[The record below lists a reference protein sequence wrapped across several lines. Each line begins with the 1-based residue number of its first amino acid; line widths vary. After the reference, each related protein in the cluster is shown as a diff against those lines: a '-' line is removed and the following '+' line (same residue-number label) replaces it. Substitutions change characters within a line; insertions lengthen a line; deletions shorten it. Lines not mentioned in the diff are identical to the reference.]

1 MLKKLKQKSDIA
13 DNESTTDHVSA
24 TTSHDKIIEPP
35 TLGGV
40 PMNDSIVDSQSH
52 LQIED
57 DAPCAEPETRHNAEV
72 DDKPCIEAETVREK
86 DSVCAESTASQSAE
100 VDGRPSIEAETVHT
114 KDSVCAESTASQ
126 SAEVDGRPSIEAET
140 VHTKDSV
147 CAGSTASQSAE
158 VDGKPC
164 VKPETDREKFGEKK
178 WVGNKEAVE
187 TLLDGVTL
195 VSGDCDGFEVVDKI
209 A

>member
-1 MLKKLKQKSDIA
+1 MIVFFGRTKEDVLKKLKQKSDIA

-40 PMNDSIVDSQSH
+40 QINDSIVDSQSH

-57 DAPCAEPETRHNAEV
+57 DAPCAEPAIQHNAEV
-72 DDKPCIEAETVREK
+72 DDKPCIEAETVRE
-86 DSVCAESTASQSAE
+86 
-100 VDGRPSIEAETVHT
+100 
-114 KDSVCAESTASQ
+114 
-126 SAEVDGRPSIEAET
+126 
-140 VHTKDSV
+140 KDSV

-178 WVGNKEAVE
+178 WVGNNEAVE